1 MLSTGMKK
9 TDKKSLKAVVAEF
22 RRCIARHRAQHSSE
36 ERIRQNL
43 GEAIHLAFQEVKDRE
58 ERAWLCEEFDKAA
71 RVGAITHPASRKLH

>member
-9 TDKKSLKAVVAEF
+9 TDKKSRKAVVAEF

-36 ERIRQNL
+36 ERIRQIL